1 MNYAMGTDDGISTKD
16 YDQAEVILLGVSRS
30 GKTPTCLYLGLQF
43 GIYAANYPLTE
54 ETLLKRHVTLPEA
67 LVPFRKK
74 LFGLTIS
81 PERLQ
86 RIRSG
91 RMPNTRYAS
100 LSQCQLEVAMTE
112 SLFESETI
120 PFVNVTS
127 MSIEEISA
135 TVLLECKLQ
144 RRFF

>member
-1 MNYAMGTDDGISTKD
+1 
-16 YDQAEVILLGVSRS
+16 
-30 GKTPTCLYLGLQF
+30 
-43 GIYAANYPLTE
+43 
-54 ETLLKRHVTLPEA
+54 
-67 LVPFRKK
+67 
-74 LFGLTIS
+74 
-81 PERLQ
+81 
-86 RIRSG
+86 
-91 RMPNTRYAS
+91 
-100 LSQCQLEVAMTE
+100 MTE